1 MFGVPC
7 MLLVYLH
14 ACTLHQHSTTSGKL
28 LVYVTLPSS
37 YDEAVTMHKHVV
49 SHVFLL
55 VLL

>member
-7 MLLVYLH
+7 MLLAYLH
-14 ACTLHQHSTTSGKL
+14 ACTLHQHSTAFGKL
-28 LVYVTLPSS
+28 LVYITLPSS
-37 YDEAVTMHKHVV
+37 FDEAVTMHKHVV